1 MSQSL
6 RELAADLVED
16 RLFERALAVYA
27 EAVRRSPDDH
37 RARMGAAQCY
47 AELGEKERAVMV
59 LHACAEGLLRRDY
72 LLSAIAACRSALRF
86 SPQERRVKD
95 TLARIH
101 SRAMKAPSGRAAV
114 PPPRPPDVL
123 FDGKV
128 ETDLMALAGE
138 ALSDAALEVL
148 AAPDLDGPPADPD
161 ARPPLPLFAELN
173 REAFVELV
181 GQMHLRTV
189 KEDRDICVQ
198 GEGGE
203 SILVLVAGKA
213 EVTRLVGGEL
223 KTIGF
228 LSGGSIFGEM
238 AMLTGS
244 PASANVTAVTDCE
257 VLEISRDTLARTAR
271 AHPETQAV
279 IAQFAQA
286 RMARHLM
293 STSPL
298 FQRFPEAERAALLQH
313 FSFKALGTG
322 ERALKEGDHVQGMYL
337 VLAGELVVQKDDPA
351 GGKVTLGVL
360 REGDIAGEIS
370 LLTGLRATATVVATR
385 KTATA
390 FLDRSEFDA
399 LLQRFPDARVYLEE
413 LSQRRLRQIGDAL
426 RPAEIIDADELVV
439 EQDTEAETG

>member
-6 RELAADLVED
+6 RELGQDPIED
-16 RLFERALAVYA
+16 RAFERALAIFA
-27 EAVRRSPDDH
+27 EAVRRNPDDH
-37 RARMGAAQCY
+37 RARMVAARCY

-72 LLSAIAACRSALRF
+72 LLSAIAACRSALAF
-86 SPQERRVKD
+86 SPSERRVKE

-101 SRAMKAPSGRAAV
+101 ARAVKAPAGRAAV
-114 PPPRPPDVL
+114 PPPRPPDAL
-123 FDGKV
+123 FDGKIDL
-128 ETDLMALAGE
+128 DLMALSGE

-148 AAPDLDGPPADPD
+148 ASPDAEGSTADPD
-161 ARPPLPLFAELN
+161 ARPPLPLFAELE
-173 REAFVELV
+173 RDAFIDLV
-181 GQMHLRTV
+181 GRIRLRTV
-189 KEDRDICVQ
+189 REDRDISVQ

-223 KTIGF
+223 RTIGF
-228 LSGGSIFGEM
+228 LGGGSIFGELS
-238 AMLTGS
+238 MLTGS

-257 VLEISRDTLARTAR
+257 VLEITREALAATTR
-271 AHPETQAV
+271 AHPDTNQV
-279 IAQFAQA
+279 LTQFAQA

-293 STSPL
+293 SSSPL
-298 FQRFPEAERAALLQH
+298 FQRFPEQERSLLLQH
-313 FSFKALGTG
+313 FSFRALAVG
-322 ERALKEGDHVQGMYL
+322 ERALREGEHVAGLFL
-337 VLAGELVVQKDDPA
+337 VLAGELVVQKEDPA
-351 GGKVTLGVL
+351 GGVVTLGVL

-390 FLDRSEFDA
+390 FLDRSQFDA
-399 LLQRFPDARVYLEE
+399 LIQRFPAARVYLEE

-426 RPAEIIDADELVV
+426 RPAEIIDADELVLEPEV
-439 EQDTEAETG
+439 KAGAA

>member
-6 RELAADLVED
+6 RELASDLVED
-16 RLFERALAVYA
+16 RLYERALAVYA

-72 LLSAIAACRSALRF
+72 LLSAIAACRAALGF
-86 SPQERRVKD
+86 SPSERRVKE

-101 SRAMKAPSGRAAV
+101 ARAVKAPAGRAAV
-114 PPPRPPDVL
+114 PPPRPPDAL

-128 ETDLMALAGE
+128 ETDLMSLSGGE
-138 ALSDAALEVL
+138 LSDAALEVL
-148 AAPDLDGPPADPD
+148 AAPDTAGPSADPD
-161 ARPPLPLFAELN
+161 ARPPLPLFAELS
-173 REAFVELV
+173 REAFIELV
-181 GQMHLRTV
+181 ARMGLRTV

-213 EVTRLVGGEL
+213 EVTRLIGGESR
-223 KTIGF
+223 TIGF
-228 LSGGSIFGEM
+228 LGGGSIFGEM
-238 AMLTGS
+238 SLLTGS

-257 VLEISRDTLARTAR
+257 VLEINRETLAATAR
-271 AHPETQAV
+271 AHPETQTV
-279 IAQFAQA
+279 LAQFAQA

-293 STSPL
+293 ATAPL
-298 FQRFPEAERAALLQH
+298 FQRFPEEERAALLQH
-313 FSFKALGTG
+313 FSFRGLGAG
-322 ERALKEGDHVQGMYL
+322 EKALKEGDPVAGMYL
-337 VLAGELVVQKDDPA
+337 VLAGELVVQKEDPA
-351 GGKVTLGVL
+351 GGEVTLGVL

-390 FLDRSEFDA
+390 FMDRSQFDQ
-399 LLQRFPDARVYLEE
+399 LVQRYPGARVYLEE

-439 EQDTEAETG
+439 EPEGRVGAA